1 MKLPE
6 PKEPPS
12 VLARILDYAFV
23 ILAIGG
29 LVAVYAIYMLS
40 GR

>member
-6 PKEPPS
+6 KEPPS
-12 VLARILDYAFV
+12 VLARILDCAV
-23 ILAIGG
+23 ILLVIGG
-29 LVAVYAIYMLS
+29 LVALYAIYMLF

>member
-6 PKEPPS
+6 KEPPS
-12 VLARILDYAFV
+12 GLARILDYAVV

-29 LVAVYAIYMLS
+29 LVALYAIYMLL